1 MSKERHESFKLD
13 NFLNK
18 MIEAL
23 RTTVSN
29 TIKISPVEAHSC
41 RNMNLTPAQDT
52 FSNISAKSNWIKLNR
67 KTSVLTRKYWA
78 DHYCQ
83 RRKKETRCDSG
94 IKRERS
100 WLNPQTRKNLLF
112 VVFIQ
117 NIDEPTSNP
126 VIRYDLHISILPVK
140 WSDGR
145 KRALR
150 VNKI

>member
-1 MSKERHESFKLD
+1 MKAPAKVHRAIRLMEWPLKTVRTRLVFMSKERHESFKLD

-29 TIKISPVEAHSC
+29 TIKISPVEAHSG

-100 WLNPQTRKNLLF
+100 WLNP
-112 VVFIQ
+112 
-117 NIDEPTSNP
+117 
-126 VIRYDLHISILPVK
+126 
-140 WSDGR
+140 
-145 KRALR
+145 
-150 VNKI
+150 